1 MSDPLA
7 TRKVFKKAWPY
18 VAAANHTR
26 LPPCSKLQYC
36 PCFFQCMVG
45 GGGCIC
51 LIIISPAN
59 ALEGNPTP
67 RSMGHLTGGLVVHM
81 IFLAHAFSWIGGSSM
96 FCGIKSFQVSQSYTW
111 SAGMSDMPTVCT
123 FLFKT
128 IDWFGVICN
137 VILQKLFPSFLH
149 T

>member
-1 MSDPLA
+1 MWLLQITPDCH
-7 TRKVFKKAWPY
+7 R
-18 VAAANHTR
+18 VASYNIVPAFSNA
-26 LPPCSKLQYC
+26 
-36 PCFFQCMVG
+36 MVG
-45 GGGCIC
+45 GDVRSIC

-111 SAGMSDMPTVCT
+111 SAGMSDMPTICT
-123 FLFKT
+123 FSK
-128 IDWFGVICN
+128 
-137 VILQKLFPSFLH
+137 
-149 T
+149 